1 MLTHYRIHTIFG
13 MGIGLITS
21 VATLKKLKSL
31 DGPLKKS
38 QKTPGQISIQL
49 AYILGKKSNF
59 SWKKSNFS
67 WKKSN
72 FSEKSVFS
80 PPKLK
85 FLKTFFFL
93 CFSRQLSFLNFYPL
107 IEQKLRK
114 QKLIPYFFS
123 KNFLLFSKNHLK
135 ICIFRE
141 NLKTPE
147 KTLGNREKTPEP

>member
-38 QKTPGQISIQL
+38 QKTPGQISIQM

-59 SWKKSNFS
+59 SWRKYNFS

-72 FSEKSVFS
+72 FFGKKCLFSAKIEVSEDLF
-80 PPKLK
+80 
-85 FLKTFFFL
+85 FFFL
-93 CFSRQLSFLNFYPL
+93 VVSSHF
-107 IEQKLRK
+107 
-114 QKLIPYFFS
+114 
-123 KNFLLFSKNHLK
+123 
-135 ICIFRE
+135 
-141 NLKTPE
+141 
-147 KTLGNREKTPEP
+147 

>member
-1 MLTHYRIHTIFG
+1 MQILFD
-13 MGIGLITS
+13 S

-49 AYILGKKSNF
+49 AYILGKNPTFPGKNPTFPGKKCLF
-59 SWKKSNFS
+59 SAKIKV
-67 WKKSN
+67 
-72 FSEKSVFS
+72 SEY
-80 PPKLK
+80 L
-85 FLKTFFFL
+85 FFF
-93 CFSRQLSFLNFYPL
+93 FSGQLSFLNFYPL

-114 QKLIPYFFS
+114 QQLIPYFFS
-123 KNFLLFSKNHLK
+123 KNLLLFSKNHLK
-135 ICIFRE
+135 ICILRA

>member
-49 AYILGKKSNF
+49 AYISGKNPTFPGKNPTF
-59 SWKKSNFS
+59 PGKNTT
-67 WKKSN
+67 

-85 FLKTFFFL
+85 FLKTFFSFL
-93 CFSRQLSFLNFYPL
+93 SRQLSFLNFYPL

-114 QKLIPYFFS
+114 QQLIPYFFS
-123 KNFLLFSKNHLK
+123 KNLLLFSKNHLK
-135 ICIFRE
+135 ICIFRA

-147 KTLGNREKTPEP
+147 KNLGNREKTLEP